1 MCICIKICM
10 SLFSFFH
17 SLHRSAYTTLTLN
30 NPLDHEVMFAY
41 LQTETHF
48 VVIGIDNGTVSCKP
62 FHIKLFSWHVCHS
75 FFYHQIQ
82 AVIYQ

>member
-1 MCICIKICM
+1 M
-10 SLFSFFH
+10 SLSLFLH
-17 SLHRSAYTTLTLN
+17 SPHRSAYSTTLTLN

-48 VVIGIDNGTVSCKP
+48 VVIGIDNGTVSRKP

-75 FFYHQIQ
+75 FFSHRIQ
-82 AVIYQ
+82 VVIYQ